1 MLAARDPKRGLGY
14 PRLQRVASSG
24 ESVRVGS
31 GVGDVAGSSIKVEL
45 GFCAAKLA
53 PGDRWRIVLQRW
65 DWPSFPPPPFTHKV
79 TTSFTLAGS
88 VSDYGEAERA
98 SIKRMVATAARG

>member
-1 MLAARDPKRGLGY
+1 MNAGRVHA
-14 PRLQRVASSG
+14 RLQRVASSG

-31 GVGDVAGSSIKVEL
+31 GVSDITGSSIKVEL

-65 DWPSFPPPPFTHKV
+65 DWPSFPPPPKLQRPTPLPPLKF
-79 TTSFTLAGS
+79 
-88 VSDYGEAERA
+88 
-98 SIKRMVATAARG
+98 